1 MKKISKISAAIA
13 LTVMNLP
20 AFAGP
25 NGTFKNEINDFLG
38 DYMFPICAGMIL
50 LGVVVG
56 VIRNFDSLNDAN
68 SAGKRK
74 EGLVNL
80 GFLMLYVVVGI
91 AIIALA
97 LTQISKM
104 SFRI

>member
-1 MKKISKISAAIA
+1 MKKTSKFYLAIA
-13 LTVMNLP
+13 LSLMGFP

-25 NGTFKNEINDFLG
+25 NNTFKNQINDFLG

-80 GFLMLYVVVGI
+80 GFLMLYVVVGV
-91 AIIALA
+91 AIIALV
-97 LTQISKM
+97 LNQISKM
-104 SFRI
+104 SFKI